1 MKQQKLIR
9 RRGAVRASGRRRGST
24 LVEFALIA
32 PLLLLISLGI
42 VQYGV
47 ITNATNTLTNIARE
61 GARFAAI
68 KPGTSAAP
76 NDGDT
81 GLNPGS
87 GTIRNHVKNV
97 CAATTIRFADIDDP
111 STGSGSSY
119 VAPRIDITTP
129 DSGGRIPGNRI
140 VVTITYPMSRKL
152 FAPNKLLGFRFFPDT
167 YTSTATF
174 VIE

>member
-1 MKQQKLIR
+1 MKPRKLIR
-9 RRGAVRASGRRRGST
+9 QDFGSRAALRRRGST

-42 VQYGV
+42 LQYGV

-68 KPGTSAAP
+68 NPGTGAAP
-76 NDGDT
+76 NDGAT
-81 GLNPGS
+81 GSNPAT
-87 GTIRNHVKNV
+87 GTIRAHVKNV
-97 CAATTIRFADIDDP
+97 CSSTTIRFSDIDDP
-111 STGSGSSY
+111 GN
-119 VAPRIDITTP
+119 PPLINITTP
-129 DSGGRIPGNRI
+129 DTGGRIPGNRI
-140 VVTITYPMSRKL
+140 TVTITYPMSRKL